1 MLRKY
6 FYKTIAVFALSLVGG
21 IAVFAQTYPITG
33 MVEVKKSDDT
43 TTPVEG
49 ALVEIFRVDQKGA
62 SLKDKTN
69 KRGEFSFAGVVAGGT
84 YILSVS
90 GPGISPALSQNLKA
104 GASDVKIVV
113 SAGDGKRLTEE
124 EVRAMLAG
132 APSTPTEV
140 AEFTEES
147 KKAEEE
153 RLKMIAEYEA
163 NKKKIESRNEQRN
176 QLLAEGLKAFE
187 AKNYDVAIVKF
198 GEGYELSPDF
208 VGSAPIMANN
218 KALSLVKRA
227 LLNYNTMVQ
236 SKDAALKKEL
246 RPKVNAD
253 FEAALDTY
261 YKAWMASKNGDP
273 AEIAKI
279 QVDFD
284 KKKMDTLIGANEA
297 VNLMVRTEGVSE
309 AKKDIAMELVKEYVA
324 AEKDQAKRADAQLY
338 LGLYLN
344 KVYDFENAVAEFRK
358 AVQFDPKSADAV
370 GQLGLALYTASYGS
384 EDTAKKQE
392 ALNYLQMY
400 LDMAPKDHSLRDGID
415 GAVVDLKNQKLKPQK
430 IASN

>member
-33 MVEVKKSDDT
+33 MVELKNADDT
-43 TTPVEG
+43 TKPVEG
-49 ALVEIFRVDQKGA
+49 ALVEIYRIDQKGA

-84 YILSVS
+84 YILSIS

-104 GASDVKIVV
+104 GASDVKILV
-113 SAGDGKRLTEE
+113 SSGDGKRLTED

-132 APSTPTEV
+132 APATPTEV
-140 AEFTEES
+140 AEYTEES

-176 QLLAEGLKAFE
+176 QLLADGLKAFE

-227 LLNYNTMVQ
+227 LVNYNTMVQ

-246 RPKVNAD
+246 RPKVNSD
-253 FEAALDTY
+253 FEEALDTY

-358 AVQFDPKSADAV
+358 AVQFDSKSADAV

-430 IASN
+430 VASN